1 MLNNASVKK
10 YYLFKSRA
18 KAAGFVFL
26 FFYDNIKIMSELVLY
41 RKYRPKEFD
50 EVIGQE
56 HVVESLQNAFRTN
69 RVAHAYL
76 FSGPRGVGKTTVARL
91 IAKALN
97 CEAHDNVSQSLVG
110 VIKKNPL
117 ASGVFEGKIPC
128 NICDSCR
135 DFNNGRALD
144 VIEIDAASSRG
155 IDDIRELREGVRFV
169 PTRSKFKTYIID
181 ETHMLTKEAFNALL
195 KTLEEPPAHAVFV
208 LATTELE
215 KVPATIV
222 SRTQHYDFRRPSVA
236 QIAER
241 LGMIAKKERV
251 ALDGDAA
258 RLIALAAEGSMRD
271 AESILGQIMAAED
284 KKITRAEIE
293 RILGLPKREAAKKMF
308 ELVSK
313 KDASSAL
320 ALIQEL
326 HDAGH
331 DLQYFSKLMLQYF
344 RNALYLKTDPSL
356 VRFVENE
363 LLPDEID
370 VINAYLHAYAVSD
383 LVRAAD
389 VIFTNLQSFKKSP
402 ISQLPLELTVLELI
416 GSSK

>member
-1 MLNNASVKK
+1 M
-10 YYLFKSRA
+10 
-18 KAAGFVFL
+18 
-26 FFYDNIKIMSELVLY
+26 VLY
-41 RKYRPKEFD
+41 RKYRPREFD
-50 EVIGQE
+50 EVVGQD
-56 HVVESLQNAFRTN
+56 HVVDSLQNAFRTN

-97 CEAHDNVSQSLVG
+97 CANLSK
-110 VIKKNPL
+110 I
-117 ASGVFEGKIPC
+117 SGGNFVDKLSISPKPHGGEGGLPMPC
-128 NICDSCR
+128 NACDSCR
-135 DFNNGRALD
+135 DFNEGRALD

-195 KTLEEPPAHAVFV
+195 KTLEEPPGHAVFV
-208 LATTELE
+208 LATTELD

-241 LGMIAKKERV
+241 LAGIAKKEGV
-251 ALDGDAA
+251 ALDQDAA

-271 AESILGQIMAAED
+271 GESILGQIMAAED
-284 KKITRAEIE
+284 KKITRVEVE
-293 RILGLPKREAAKKMF
+293 RILGLPKREAAKRMF
-308 ELVSK
+308 ELIAE

-320 ALIQEL
+320 SLIQEL

-331 DLQYFSKLMLQYF
+331 DLQYFSKLLLQYF
-344 RNALYLKTDPSL
+344 RNALYLKTDPEL
-356 VRFVENE
+356 LRFVENE
-363 LLPDEID
+363 LLPDEIEAIK
-370 VINAYLHAYAVSD
+370 VHLTSYAVAD
-383 LVRAAD
+383 LARGAD
-389 VIFTNLQSFKKSP
+389 VIFSNLQSFKKSP
-402 ISQLPLELTVLELI
+402 IPQLPLELTVLELMGGRGEKI
-416 GSSK
+416 ESVTLYQTKPK

>member
-1 MLNNASVKK
+1 
-10 YYLFKSRA
+10 
-18 KAAGFVFL
+18 
-26 FFYDNIKIMSELVLY
+26 MSELVLY
-41 RKYRPKEFD
+41 RKYRPKEFN

-56 HVVESLQNAFRTN
+56 HVVESLQNAFRTG

-97 CEAHDNVSQSLVG
+97 CDAYTGIRSLRVGIRSQSVM
-110 VIKKNPL
+110 
-117 ASGVFEGKIPC
+117 PC
-128 NICDSCR
+128 NRCDSCR
-135 DFNNGRALD
+135 DFNEGRALD

-236 QIAER
+236 QITER
-241 LGMIAKKERV
+241 LGMIAKKEGV

-258 RLIALAAEGSMRD
+258 RLVALAAEGSMRD

-284 KKITRAEIE
+284 KKITRTEVE

-313 KDASSAL
+313 KDASAAL

-356 VRFVENE
+356 ARFVENE

-370 VINAYLHAYAVSD
+370 VINAHLPAYSVSD
-383 LVRAAD
+383 LARSAD
-389 VIFTNLQSFKKSP
+389 IIFTNLQSFKKSP
-402 ISQLPLELTVLELI
+402 IPQLPLELTVLELI
-416 GSSK
+416 NTKTSSLQT